1 MEDNNNLYRIGI
13 SQSKSDIAL
22 MYGITPYTLKRWLD
36 AFGFYQKF
44 PNAKN
49 SKFLTPKQID
59 VIFEEL
65 GYPKF

>member
-1 MEDNNNLYRIGI
+1 MEDNNNIDRSRL
-13 SQSKSDIAL
+13 SKSKSDIAL
-22 MYGITPYTLKRWLD
+22 MYGVTPYTLKRWLKIC
-36 AFGFYQKF
+36 GFYQKF

-65 GYPKF
+65 GKPNF